1 MWLAEGATVLPSS
14 DEMRT
19 LAVWLQ
25 TLVNGR
31 GYVAHPFYPEGCIPL
46 PSDDEN
52 RLYHKIACFFDGT
65 ASPVFGPML
74 ADESGNMIGDES
86 GNIIGAPT

>member
-1 MWLAEGATVLPSS
+1 MWLAEGTTVLPSS

-31 GYVAHPFYPEGCIPL
+31 GHLPHPFYPEGCIPL
-46 PSDDEN
+46 PSDDEQ
-52 RLYHKIACFFDGT
+52 RLYHKICCFFDGT
-65 ASPVFGPML
+65 ASPVFGPNVL
-74 ADESGNMIGDES
+74 ADEGGNLIGDES
-86 GNIIGAPT
+86 GNIIGT